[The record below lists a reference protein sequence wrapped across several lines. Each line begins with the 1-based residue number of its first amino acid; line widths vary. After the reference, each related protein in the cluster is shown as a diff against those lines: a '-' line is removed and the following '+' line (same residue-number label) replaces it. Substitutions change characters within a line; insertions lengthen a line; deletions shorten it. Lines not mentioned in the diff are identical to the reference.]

1 MPPSLG
7 ISREKPYRKWV
18 GLWSGEERSKME
30 NVSLL
35 VERFTVFS

>member
-7 ISREKPYRKWV
+7 ISREKTYRKGV
-18 GLWSGEERSKME
+18 GLWSGEERNKME